1 MLLLTSTSDIVQLVT
16 GSASTIDVHASYV
29 DYLASGPTY
38 TPSRT
43 NTAIIST
50 ATTTTI
56 VGSPATSTQR
66 NVRHIN
72 IANNDASNSTAVTVQ
87 HYDGTTTEV
96 LIKCT
101 LLPGEEL
108 VFTQGGIWV
117 HYDVYGGAY
126 QATTQP
132 KVLFN
137 FSTGAQGAGFSSDTY
152 LTGSNI
158 LLPSSRP
165 IAGTLYRCEFAV
177 SKTNAGTATP
187 IITLRYGTNASTS
200 DTGLITFTFGAG
212 SAATDTALWYVEALF
227 RSVGSG
233 TSAVL
238 AGASELTNTLASTG
252 FTTALKMQQA
262 NSSGFDSTT
271 ANTYLGL
278 SVNGGT
284 SAAWTVQLVAS
295 RLENF

>member
-1 MLLLTSTSDIVQLVT
+1 MLLLTSTSSILELVT
-16 GSASTIDVHASYV
+16 GAASTINVHV
-29 DYLASGPTY
+29 DYADNNAGTV
-38 TPSRT
+38 TPGAPANQSIT
-43 NTAIIST
+43 S

-56 VGSPATSTQR
+56 CGSPASSQQR
-66 NVRHIN
+66 SIREIH
-72 IANNDASNSTAVTVQ
+72 IANVDTSNACFVTVE
-87 HYDGTTTEV
+87 HYDGTTTITLMSCSL
-96 LIKCT
+96 LI
-101 LLPGEEL
+101 GEKL
-108 VFTQGGIWV
+108 IFNGDTWLHYDQYGGI
-117 HYDVYGGAY
+117 Y

-187 IITLRYGTNASTS
+187 VITLRYGTNASTS

-238 AGASELTNTLASTG
+238 SGASELTNTLASTG
-252 FTTALKMQQA
+252 FTTAVKMQQG

-278 SVNGGT
+278 SVNGGS